1 MAAWL
6 LTWNPERWRDW
17 DTYDEDCEE
26 ASKNHNLEFI
36 WSCANRHAR
45 IGDEFFLMKQG
56 KLPRGIIAHGIITQE
71 NCEGEHWDDDRAE
84 KRINYIL
91 GECDTLLN
99 YKTQEILDVS
109 VLDER
114 LPQQEWHPQ
123 SSGILIK
130 DEVLSVL
137 RELWAGV
144 THYNNPEE
152 SVYYEESLGIIE
164 GAKKL
169 VYTARYER
177 DPKVRRE
184 FLKGKHLRCEVCG
197 FDFEEVYGELGE
209 GFIEVHHKKPVSEG
223 ERIIDWDNLN
233 DNLVMLCSNCHRMI
247 HRGKAR
253 MITVEELKCIIESNH
268 RRRNDHV
275 PDTNTE
281 RNNN

>member
-1 MAAWL
+1 MAVWL

-26 ASKNHNLEFI
+26 ASKTHNLEFT
-36 WSCANRHAR
+36 WSCANRHTR

-71 NCEGEHWDDDRAE
+71 NCDYEHWDNTRAD
-84 KRINYIL
+84 KNINYIS
-91 GECDTLLN
+91 GKCDTLLN

-114 LPQQEWHPQ
+114 LPQQCWHPQ
-123 SSGILIK
+123 SSGIHIK

-137 RELWAGV
+137 RELWAEV

-152 SVYYEESLGIIE
+152 SIYYDELPGIIE

-184 FLKGKHLRCEVCG
+184 FLKGKYLKCEVCG
-197 FDFEEVYGELGE
+197 FDFEEVYGELGA
-209 GFIEVHHKKPVSEG
+209 GFIEVHHKKPISEG
-223 ERIIDWDNLN
+223 EHKTDLN
-233 DNLVMLCSNCHRMI
+233 KDLVMLCSNCHRMI
-247 HRGKAR
+247 HRGKDR
-253 MITVEELKCIIESNH
+253 MITVEELKKII
-268 RRRNDHV
+268 
-275 PDTNTE
+275 DTNHMKE
-281 RNNN
+281 E